1 MDNSLLFYMFPFLN
15 GGTVTIIASIF
26 MFFSWV
32 SERRN
37 LKIFK
42 TLENLYNLLY
52 GYKTLVL
59 SGRIVSTRHYNL
71 CHMNDELKGLFL
83 FLNNNLDRLENV
95 GNVESIDITNAV
107 DSNKK
112 RCLNIP
118 IQNQLIEL
126 PNKMKL
132 GIKKIK
138 EECKEL
144 KESHDVE
151 KYDIK
156 LVSKIHK
163 FQEIKNFVNQCAES
177 YKNYLI
183 STTTQQM
190 CFTFKGY
197 FEEDDKNLFEVC
209 PFHSTKTMDN
219 LFFDGKEDIIERI
232 LFFDSREGKEQSLRL
247 GMPHTL
253 GILLHGLPGCGKT
266 SFIKAIANLTG
277 RHIVVIRM
285 DIILSEYPDKCIDI
299 IRQIMHSP
307 HIGDEVVPT
316 DKRIFVF
323 EEADTWHEITMKRGK
338 SITSGGH
345 SKQKRNVSE
354 ENLSK
359 NIVSMLENAIN
370 NGTVST
376 SSTAMQSNPTLKHI
390 LGGFLELMDG
400 IVECPGRLCIMT
412 TNHKELL
419 DHALIRP
426 GRFGDIIQKFD
437 KLTNKNVCEMY
448 KLWFGEELNVA
459 NVGDRVFSQAE
470 IGQLFNTKNTLSI
483 KDILFNYRNK
493 KEITLSS
500 ESNSEFEHCFS
511 PARNSGQLPS

>member
-26 MFFSWV
+26 MFFSWL

-37 LKIFK
+37 LKIFES
-42 TLENLYNLLY
+42 LENFHNLLY

-59 SGRIVSTRHYNL
+59 SGRIVSTRHYNI
-71 CHMNDELKGLFL
+71 CHINDELKGLFL
-83 FLNNNLDRLENV
+83 FLNNNLDKLKNV
-95 GNVESIDITNAV
+95 GNVESIDITNSI
-107 DSNKK
+107 DTDKK

-126 PNKMKL
+126 PNKMLL
-132 GIKKIK
+132 GIRKTK

-156 LVSKIHK
+156 IVSKTHK
-163 FQEIKNFVNQCAES
+163 FQEIKQFVNQCAES
-177 YKNYLI
+177 YKNFLI
-183 STTTQQM
+183 STTTQQL

-209 PFHSTKTMDN
+209 PFQSTKTMGN
-219 LFFDGKEDIIERI
+219 LFFDGKEDIINRI
-232 LFFDSREGKEQSLRL
+232 MFFESREGKEQSLRL

-285 DIILSEYPDKCIDI
+285 DIILSDYPDKCIDI

-307 HIGDEVVPT
+307 HIGDEVVPI

-338 SITSGGH
+338 SNTSNGN
-345 SKQKRNVSE
+345 SKQKRNASE

-359 NIVSMLENAIN
+359 NIVSLLENAIT
-370 NGTVST
+370 NGTTT
-376 SSTAMQSNPTLKHI
+376 SALQNNPTLKHI
-390 LGGFLELMDG
+390 LGGFLELLDG

-419 DHALIRP
+419 DPALIRP

-448 KLWFGEELNVA
+448 KLWFDEELNA
-459 NVGDRVFSQAE
+459 EKVGDRVFSQAE
-470 IGQLFNTKNTLSI
+470 IGQLFNTKSRDSI
-483 KDILFNYRNK
+483 KDVLFNHRNK
-493 KEITLSS
+493 KDISFSS
-500 ESNSEFEHCFS
+500 ESNSESNFEHCFS
-511 PARNSGQLPS
+511 PAQNSGPLPS